1 MFDAAKLIEAARAAS
16 QAKPVPVTIPGI
28 GKAFRRK
35 LTVADIDEAS
45 VVREKLEEK
54 GNLNRNMS
62 MAVGLAQVICGP
74 DGESVFD
81 IHSEDHL
88 KLLASLPWE
97 SVRSL
102 MVEEGNG

>member
-1 MFDAAKLIEAARAAS
+1 
-16 QAKPVPVTIPGI
+16 
-28 GKAFRRK
+28 
-35 LTVADIDEAS
+35 
-45 VVREKLEEK
+45 
-54 GNLNRNMS
+54 MS